1 MGTLYY
7 AVGKN
12 NRQAIELG
20 KGWHWPECLT
30 GKKFDEGRLYQ
41 ALTDHYTE
49 EAFVSIS
56 IEDLDLKYIKG
67 LVSKF
72 LAIDTEFEVVSEHD
86 SSSKYLGVVI
96 TDTVYIDDRTYVGH
110 FLSDHLSD

>member
-20 KGWHWPECLT
+20 KGWHWPQCLT
-30 GKKFDEGRLYQ
+30 GKKFDEGKLYQ
-41 ALTDHYTE
+41 ALIGHYTE
-49 EAFVSIS
+49 EAFVTV
-56 IEDLDLKYIKG
+56 EDLDLSYIRG

-72 LAIDTEFEVVSEHD
+72 LSIDNEFEVVSEHD
-86 SSSKYLGVVI
+86 GGSKYLYVLI
-96 TDTVYIDDRTYVGH
+96 TDTVYTDDRTYVGH
-110 FLSDHLSD
+110 LLSDHLSD